1 ATLLVTLF
9 LFVVFVLLIAFG
21 LLITLIRLVFIG
33 FIVLIA
39 ISFSLAIL
47 ITTLLVSSALVAVAI
62 IIAPVSFILFGSLC
76 VTLGLF
82 TRALLIITRS
92 EEHTSE
98 LQSRFDLVC
107 RLLLEKKKTPRQR
120 RTGCEQRRPHS

>member
-1 ATLLVTLF
+1 
-9 LFVVFVLLIAFG
+9 FG

-82 TRALLIITRS
+82 TRALLIITLLVSLSFRS
-92 EEHTSE
+92 
-98 LQSRFDLVC
+98 FFFC
-107 RLLLEKKKTPRQR
+107 PLLWLFSWLIV
-120 RTGCEQRRPHS
+120 GAV